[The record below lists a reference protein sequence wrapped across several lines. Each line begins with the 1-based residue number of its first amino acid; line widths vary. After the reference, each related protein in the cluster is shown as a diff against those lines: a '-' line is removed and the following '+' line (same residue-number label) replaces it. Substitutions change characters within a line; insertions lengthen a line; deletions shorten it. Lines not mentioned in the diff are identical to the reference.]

1 MSENNGYECVEMREC
16 TMKAKRTRSASK
28 PELLDWL
35 KRVSPNES
43 SIFCFI
49 LSSLLVIIDKNS
61 VGLNTKYPG
70 ATHQSSY
77 RTRDSYRTSNQS
89 YAPLSCT
96 SAVNRYKYF
105 LFIHPFPSL

>member
-1 MSENNGYECVEMREC
+1 MSKKNMNGVEMRKC

-28 PELLDWL
+28 TELLDWL
-35 KRVSPNES
+35 KRVSPNVS

-77 RTRDSYRTSNQS
+77 RTWDSFRTSNKS
-89 YAPLSCT
+89 YAPLNST
-96 SAVNRYKYF
+96 SAVYRYKYF
-105 LFIHPFPSL
+105 LFIYPFPNL